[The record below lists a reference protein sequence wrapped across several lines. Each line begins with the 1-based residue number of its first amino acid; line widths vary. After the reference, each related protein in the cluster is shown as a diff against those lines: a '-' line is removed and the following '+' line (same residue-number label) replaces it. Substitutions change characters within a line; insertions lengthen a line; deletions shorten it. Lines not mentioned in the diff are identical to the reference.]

1 MKMEA
6 HIRFHPIA
14 WKSKV
19 IQKRST
25 FNITI
30 NKIVADGWNIQK
42 GNTLHSYVAEDH
54 LKRPVMVTYLDGNPR
69 PWSNSEELLERLK
82 SDADG

>member
-1 MKMEA
+1 MDTS
-6 HIRFHPIA
+6 IRFHPIA

-30 NKIVADGWNIQK
+30 NKLVADGCNIQK
-42 GNTLHSYVAEDH
+42 GNTLHSYIGEDH
-54 LKRPVMVTYLDGNPR
+54 DNRPIMITYLDGNERVFTNQPI
-69 PWSNSEELLERLK
+69 PDPENKEEE
-82 SDADG
+82 DGQN

>member
-1 MKMEA
+1 MEA
-6 HIRFHPIA
+6 SVRFHPIA

-30 NKIVADGWNIQK
+30 NKLVADGCNIQK
-42 GNTLHSYVAEDH
+42 GDTLHSYIGEDH
-54 LKRPVMVTYLDGNPR
+54 NRRPIMITYLDGNERVWTNQPI
-69 PWSNSEELLERLK
+69 NNKEEDTNDPERQ
-82 SDADG
+82 